1 MPPDDGA
8 PAAAAPPAAPL
19 GASALAPTAP
29 ARRLARLRGWTREHP
44 TRAIALGLFLFLLGL
59 YALSAGGHT
68 YSSDEEGF
76 FQQAR
81 ALLDGR
87 AALHL
92 TPDEGGVTSTATG
105 RDGVVGGG
113 GIGLPVAAAP
123 LVAVGRAV
131 GALAPSALEQVVER
145 LFAGFTNSWVTAALA
160 VVVLLGCLELGAGRR
175 DALLLAL
182 AFGVGTAAWPHAK
195 TLFSE
200 PLTALLV
207 AIGVVAA
214 IRAASGRGRLPLLAA
229 LAGLSACAALMAR
242 ISAGP
247 FVPIIGIYLTL
258 VTLRRA
264 GLRTAAIAAGSFVAG
279 AVPSLAALLLTNR
292 WRIGDAA
299 ATGYGAVPF
308 NRGLLD
314 GFYNL
319 FLTPGKSL
327 FLYAPIALVALIA
340 APFAARRRAPETL
353 LLLALIAANTVIFGR
368 FQAWSG
374 DHAWGPRYMYI
385 VLPLFALLIAPVV
398 SRVPWRRAVLV
409 AAMIGVASA
418 TVGTALDFNQ
428 YIAHVSDSVTGPPV
442 DGEPGYA
449 YALHHDVGRSPVL
462 GQPKLIDDAVA
473 RSAADVDRAG
483 QLALPSPFP
492 ATTNERYFWYFRPPR
507 LDAWWLW
514 VFPERLPLWLL
525 LMAPAFL
532 ALSVVGARGLRR
544 GLEPERPAGATAT
557 ARARWRVRPAPGL
570 GAALGALAALSGGV
584 VVAVGAVR
592 GATAPP
598 PAGVAVL
605 TRGFG
610 PVERD
615 GDAVARWL
623 QAPQGLL
630 EITTRGAARPRAIQ
644 LTLLSFARPRRVAL
658 SLDGRPLG
666 SVPVSSSSY
675 GEVTVPLGRLAAGRH
690 TIILR
695 PTPGVQS
702 IHETTGSA
710 DTRSVSIRLREP
722 AALVDGSRAA
732 P

>member
-1 MPPDDGA
+1 MPPDGG
-8 PAAAAPPAAPL
+8 APPASTLPSAPL
-19 GASALAPTAP
+19 AASSLAPAAP
-29 ARRLARLRGWTREHP
+29 ARRLARLRGWGREHP
-44 TRAIALGLFLFLLGL
+44 TRALALGLFLLLLGL

-87 AALHL
+87 SALHL
-92 TPDEGGVTSTATG
+92 MPSEAGVTSTAPG
-105 RDGVVGGG
+105 ADGAVAGGG
-113 GIGLPVAAAP
+113 LGLP
-123 LVAVGRAV
+123 LVATPLLAV
-131 GALAPSALEQVVER
+131 GQAVGKFVPSDIEQVVER
-145 LFAGFTNSWVTAALA
+145 LFAGFTNSWITAALA
-160 VVVLLGCLELGAGRR
+160 VVVLLGCLELGASRR

-207 AIGVVAA
+207 AIAVVAA
-214 IRAASGRGRLPLLAA
+214 IRAGSGRGRLPLLAA
-229 LAGLSACAALMAR
+229 VAGLVASAALMAR

-247 FVPIIGIYLTL
+247 FVPIIGVYLTL

-264 GLRTAAIAAGSFVAG
+264 GLRTAAIAAGSFIAG
-279 AVPSLAALLLTNR
+279 AIPALGALLLSNH
-292 WRIGDAA
+292 WRVGDAA

-308 NRGLLD
+308 NRGVFD

-340 APFAARRRAPETL
+340 VPFAARRRAPEVL
-353 LLLALIAANTVIFGR
+353 LLLALIVANTVIFGR
-368 FQAWSG
+368 FQAWAG

-385 VLPLFALLIAPVV
+385 VLPLFALLLAPVV

-409 AAMIGVASA
+409 AAIVGVASA
-418 TVGTALDFNQ
+418 TVGTVLDFNQ
-428 YIAHVSDSVTGPPV
+428 YITQVANQVTGPPV
-442 DGEPGYA
+442 DGEPAYA
-449 YALHHDVGRSPVL
+449 NALHHDVARSPIL

-473 RSAADVDRAG
+473 QSAADIDRAG

-492 ATTNERYFWYFRPPR
+492 DTTDQRYFWYFQPPR

-532 ALSVVGARGLRR
+532 ALTVVGVRGLRR
-544 GLEPERPAGATAT
+544 GLDPEPAGGAAPP
-557 ARARWRVRPAPGL
+557 ARSRWRAPAAPGV
-570 GAALGALAALSGGV
+570 GAALGVLAAVAGGLV
-584 VVAVGAVR
+584 VTVGAVR
-592 GATAPP
+592 GATASPP
-598 PAGVAVL
+598 SGVGVL
-605 TRGFG
+605 AHGFG
-610 PVERD
+610 PAEPE
-615 GDAVARWL
+615 GGAVARWL
-623 QAPQGLL
+623 LGPEG
-630 EITTRGAARPRAIQ
+630 EVDITTRGAARPRAIR

-658 SLDGRPLG
+658 SVDGRSLG
-666 SVPVSSSSY
+666 SVPVSPSAY
-675 GEVTVPLGRLAAGRH
+675 REVTVPLGPLAPGRH
-690 TIILR
+690 AILLR
-695 PTPGVQS
+695 PTPGAQS
-702 IHETTGSA
+702 IHETTGSG
-710 DTRSVSIRLREP
+710 DTRSVSIRVREP
-722 AALVDGSRAA
+722 ATLVDAPQAA